1 MRLCK
6 NCGEPLAEG
15 KRSHAVFCNVTCKKQ
30 AEHKRR
36 FSDADKREQIR
47 VRAKEWREKNTEQAR
62 DNVSKWHKENPEK
75 SSSYKAKYRYSR
87 MNATP
92 AWVTKEQLKD
102 MAKLHEFC
110 RELEQL
116 IPEKYHVDHIIPL
129 QGKNI
134 CGLNVPWNLQIL
146 EAKANIRKGNKEGF

>member
-36 FSDADKREQIR
+36 IADEGKREGNKL
-47 VRAKEWREKNTEQAR
+47 RAKEWRERNKEQAR
-62 DNVSKWHKENPEK
+62 DNVNKWHKENPEK

-87 MNATP
+87 MKATP
-92 AWVTKEQLKD
+92 SWLTEEQLES
-102 MAKLHEFC
+102 MTKLHEYC
-110 RELEQL
+110 RELEKL

-129 QGKNI
+129 QGKNV